1 MVVRMLWEHVAW
13 VRFPALRQ
21 ICAGNRMG
29 KGSGKRKFSRSG
41 SWKPLGFQAQ
51 SRHIGETSSETSQ
64 HSDKYLKS
72 LGIE

>member
-1 MVVRMLWEHVAW
+1 
-13 VRFPALRQ
+13 
-21 ICAGNRMG
+21 MG